1 MKMLIPNLA
10 TIALCGA
17 FIAGTATPAHADSD
31 AFTMPIM
38 DAFAISGRGTV
49 MTGRVE
55 TGAIESGD
63 TVCVPT
69 TSGETLSR
77 KVEGIEQFR
86 KIMDRAEAGQMVGV
100 LVTSVNPKEVEKGA
114 ELHSDCE
121 PAEGDAEDS

>member
-1 MKMLIPNLA
+1 MKMLIPNLV
-10 TIALCGA
+10 TIALCSA
-17 FIAGTATPAHADSD
+17 VVASIAAPAHADSD

-55 TGAIESGD
+55 SGSIESGD

-77 KVEGIEQFR
+77 RVEGIEQFR
-86 KIMDRAEAGQMVGV
+86 KIMDRAEAGQIVGI
-100 LVTSVNPKEVEKGA
+100 LVTAVNSKEVEKGA
-114 ELHSDCE
+114 ELNSDCE
-121 PAEGDAEDS
+121 PAEGDVEDS

>member
-1 MKMLIPNLA
+1 MPQRILA
-10 TIALCGA
+10 AVALSAASIVG
-17 FIAGTATPAHADSD
+17 FSSSAHADAD
-31 AFTMPIM
+31 AFTMQIM

-86 KIMDRAEAGQMVGV
+86 KIMDRAEAGQMVGI
-100 LVTSVNPKEVEKGA
+100 LVTAVNSKEVEKGA
-114 ELHSDCE
+114 ELNSDCE
-121 PAEGDAEDS
+121 PAEQGTEDS